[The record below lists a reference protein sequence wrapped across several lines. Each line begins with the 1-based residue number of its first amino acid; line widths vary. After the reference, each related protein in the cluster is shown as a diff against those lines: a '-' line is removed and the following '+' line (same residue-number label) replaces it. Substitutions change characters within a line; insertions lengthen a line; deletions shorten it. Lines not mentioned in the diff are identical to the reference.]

1 MKKLAALMISFLL
14 LLVCNGCV
22 EPKELV
28 DEKDT
33 SRWIVEFVCSE
44 DSDLINNRLKISLE
58 ELIQKW
64 KSGKPLTISFQWY
77 DFLEDKVNQDLDF
90 RLDPEL
96 RLWYMNNEGKLVDPN
111 TLGND
116 KYYILMSSRYEITDG
131 ERHQATK
138 VLFPGLYEGEYYI
151 TINNPDVPVG
161 PYIGEGITVYYF
173 VGNIYE

>member
-44 DSDLINNRLKISLE
+44 DSDLTNNRLKISLE
-58 ELIQKW
+58 ELTQKW

-77 DFLEDKVNQDLDF
+77 DFLEDKVKQDLDF

-116 KYYILMSSRYEITDG
+116 KYYILMSSRYLIEDDREILTG
-131 ERHQATK
+131 KILA
-138 VLFPGLYEGEYYI
+138 PGLYRTEYDI

>member
-77 DFLEDKVNQDLDF
+77 DSFVDKEKQDLDF

-116 KYYILMSSRYEITDG
+116 KYYILMSSRYLIEDDREILIG
-131 ERHQATK
+131 KILA
-138 VLFPGLYEGEYYI
+138 PGLYRTEYYI
-151 TINNPDVPVG
+151 TINNPDVCVG
-161 PYIGEGITVYYF
+161 PYIGEGFIVNYF